1 MATNMDEVRD
11 PRGNRT
17 RMVIWGFAV
26 ALFLLPLVAKQV
38 VDGMAWTGFDFLV
51 WGAMLLVAC
60 GACEL
65 VRRMS
70 RDRDYRMGAG
80 VAIAAAFLVFW
91 VNGAVG
97 MIGTEGNAYN
107 LLFLGAI
114 ALGGLGTLL
123 ARFRAG
129 GIVWALYA
137 TTAAHAAVSL
147 VALAA
152 GWDPLGSL
160 LSLAF
165 AVPWLVAARLFAKA
179 AQRQPLPQ

>member
-1 MATNMDEVRD
+1 MATNMDGVRE

-26 ALFLLPLVAKQV
+26 ALFLLPLVARQV
-38 VDGMAWTGFDFLV
+38 VDGMAWTGLDFLV
-51 WGAMLLVAC
+51 WGVMLLVAC
-60 GACEL
+60 GAYEL

-70 RDRDYRMGAG
+70 RDRWYRMGAG
-80 VAIAAAFLVFW
+80 VAIVTAFLVFW

-97 MIGTEGNAYN
+97 MIGSEGNAYN

-114 ALGGLGTLL
+114 ALGGLGALV

-129 GIVWALYA
+129 GIALALYA
-137 TTAAHAAVSL
+137 TAAVHAIVSL

-152 GWDPLGSL
+152 GWDQLGSL

-179 AQRQPLPQ
+179 AQGQPLQQ